1 VSKYRLEDRP
11 EFDQET
17 KYNFIEDQHIFK
29 TEGATL
35 RAIFTPGHS
44 QDHLSFYLEEENA
57 LFSGTF
63 TISSN
68 FLTTGIDLISIS
80 R

>member
-1 VSKYRLEDRP
+1 MSKYRLEERP

-17 KYNFIEDQHIFK
+17 KYTFIEDQHVFK

-57 LFSGTF
+57 LFSGIF

-68 FLTTGIDLISIS
+68 FLTKHIDLISIL